1 MAGRIPD
8 LNATARTGT
17 GKGAARQSRR
27 DGLVPGVVYGGGLDP
42 QAINIPFNVLFKMLK
57 AGGFMSTLFNLKIEG
72 NDDVRVVCRG
82 VQRDVVKDLPT
93 HVDLM
98 RLKRDSRV
106 NLFINVEFLNEEN
119 AAGIKA
125 GGTLTVV
132 RQEVELMVTA
142 GDIPDSI
149 QIDITDMEIGD
160 SINISDVQ
168 LPEGT
173 RPVIT
178 DRDFVIANM
187 VAPKALKADDDED
200 EAEATEAAA
209 EEGEAPAEDAGEE

>member
-8 LNATARTGT
+8 LHATARTGT

-42 QAINIPFNVLFKMLK
+42 QPINIPFNVLFKMLK
-57 AGGFMSTLFNLKIEG
+57 AGGFMSTLFNLKVEG
-72 NDDVRVVCRG
+72 NDDVRIVCRG

-93 HVDLM
+93 HVDFM

-106 NLFINVEFLNEEN
+106 NLNISVEFLNEED
-119 AAGIKA
+119 APGIRA
-125 GGTLTVV
+125 GGSLTVV
-132 RQEVELMVTA
+132 RPEIELMVTA
-142 GDIPDSI
+142 GDIPEVI
-149 QIDITDMEIGD
+149 QIDIGGMEIGD
-160 SINISDVQ
+160 GINISDVT

-187 VAPKALKADDDED
+187 VAPKAVAASDDED
-200 EAEATEAAA
+200 DSAEEAAP
-209 EEGEAPAEDAGEE
+209 EAAEDAAEGGDDE